1 MIKEIMRVALKQQK
15 HRNSYLNIWSWI
27 YANTNAHNVYYG
39 TMKEICEAC
48 QTDYAMVNRAFL
60 IQNQWNTEA
69 FEQTIILRKDDA
81 QFKPVYN
88 YHDAPKYFNL
98 FGLNVSLLR
107 SQYKPIIIVFN
118 STPYDQLQ
126 PPVATTSAIL
136 EDASTANK
144 AGKKQV
150 KNIRSK
156 VDKALEK
163 DHKEK
168 MDKQLQNACLDV
180 YIDFYKRQNNMPPK
194 LNGTDSGREFNALHE
209 MIRYF
214 RSTPNCKTDIDVIA
228 AFDLIFQN
236 WSKYDA
242 YYQKQYK
249 LSQINSNLVNLIGF
263 IKNNP
268 QQVEKSKS
276 SAGNEAMKKF
286 NALMLAGAFKEQV
299 NTLGN

>member
-1 MIKEIMRVALKQQK
+1 MRTALRQQK
-15 HRNSYLNIWSWI
+15 HRNSYLAIWSWI

-48 QTDYAMVNRAFL
+48 STDYAMLNRAFL
-60 IQNQWNTEA
+60 LQKQWNTEA
-69 FEQTIILRKDDA
+69 FEQTVILRKDDA

-88 YHDAPKYFNL
+88 FFDVPKYFNL
-98 FGLNVSLLR
+98 FGLNISLLR

-118 STPYDQLQ
+118 NTPYAQLQ
-126 PPVATTSAIL
+126 QPEATTNIVL
-136 EDASTANK
+136 EDTAT
-144 AGKKQV
+144 AGKTTKAKV
-150 KNIRSK
+150 KNIRTKGDK
-156 VDKALEK
+156 VVEK
-163 DHKEK
+163 EQKEK

-180 YIDFYKRQNNMPPK
+180 YIDFYKSQNKMPPK

-214 RSTPNCKTDIDVIA
+214 RSTPNCKTDVDVIS

-242 YYQKQYK
+242 FYQKQYK

-268 QQVEKSKS
+268 QKVEKSKS
-276 SAGNEAMKKF
+276 SAANEAMKKF
-286 NALMLAGAFKEQV
+286 NALMLAGAFKEQIE
-299 NTLGN
+299 NLGN